1 MINQSISILDLSK
14 LLMYIFHYKCIRTKY
29 DNRAKLWFTDT
40 DSLLYETETNDVYE
54 DFYENKNMF
63 QFSNYPED
71 SKMFDSVNKNVISK
85 MNINSK
91 EKWLANLLD

>member
-1 MINQSISILDLSK
+1 
-14 LLMYIFHYKCIRTKY
+14 MYIFHYKCIGTKY

-91 EKWLANLLD
+91 EK